1 MLNVSLDQKKRTYKH
16 CTEGP
21 CFIIQQ
27 LCFLFYF
34 NMMCVLNLFRVLTS
48 VFHIFTGQSVTDWLH
63 LGEGDGGVLVL
74 IFFFLSFLITGPN
87 G

>member
-1 MLNVSLDQKKRTYKH
+1 
-16 CTEGP
+16 
-21 CFIIQQ
+21 
-27 LCFLFYF
+27 
-34 NMMCVLNLFRVLTS
+34 
-48 VFHIFTGQSVTDWLH
+48 LH